1 MRTLA
6 LCVGPGRLHL
16 IPTTQADLIVA
27 GAKTDVEAPQRHET
41 PERLT
46 LTAPTQTRFGFSVP
60 PTVDWTL
67 HVPPGFDQLLVQSA
81 GTTVIS
87 EGLAWLDV
95 RLEGATSR
103 FECRAPHLGTLSLV
117 GTGQQ
122 ADVQVGRLE
131 RLSLDGLNNRA
142 TLVHAEAFA
151 LERHGHGLGCR
162 ITASG
167 AQSGAAHRLGCRLG
181 GLRQV
186 VEIRHAA

>member
-1 MRTLA
+1 MRTLV

-16 IPTTQADLIVA
+16 IPATQADLIVA
-27 GAKTDVEAPQRHET
+27 GAEAEPPPRHET
-41 PERLT
+41 RERVT

-60 PTVDWTL
+60 PAVDWTL
-67 HVPPGFDQLLVQSA
+67 HVPASFDHLLVQSA

-87 EGLAWLDV
+87 EGLAWVDV

-122 ADVQVGRLE
+122 ANVQVGRLE
-131 RLSLDGLNNRA
+131 CLSLDGLNNRA

-162 ITASG
+162 ITAIG
-167 AQSGAAHRLGCRLG
+167 AQPGTAHRLNCRLN

-186 VEIRHAA
+186 VEIRHAAA

>member
-1 MRTLA
+1 MRTLV

-16 IPTTQADLIVA
+16 IPATQADLIVA
-27 GAKTDVEAPQRHET
+27 GAEAEPPQRHET

-60 PTVDWTL
+60 PAVDWTL
-67 HVPPGFDQLLVQSA
+67 HVPAGFDHLLVQSA

-87 EGLAWLDV
+87 EGLAWVDV

-103 FECRAPHLGTLSLV
+103 FECRALHLGTLSLV

-131 RLSLDGLNNRA
+131 CLSLDGLNNHVR
-142 TLVHAEAFA
+142 LVHAEPSRWSVIFTDWAA
-151 LERHGHGLGCR
+151 GSRPPAPNPARR
-162 ITASG
+162 IV
-167 AQSGAAHRLGCRLG
+167 RCRLG